1 MLVVEPL
8 ARHRDV
14 LPTLAEWMY
23 MEWSSWYGPDG
34 PGDAMLDLERYAASE
49 TRLPVGLVA
58 FRDGQLVGLCALKD
72 DVLPPVPH
80 LGPWAGAGLVGPD
93 FRRRG
98 VGASL
103 LHATVELARTLGF
116 AHIYCAT
123 ATSHTLM
130 AREGWDAVQ
139 SVELHGTPVVIYR
152 KSLGD
157 LWEDAIRPSGG
168 TQDGSGVAE

>member
-8 ARHRDV
+8 ARHKEV
-14 LPTLAEWMY
+14 LPTLTEWMHA
-23 MEWSSWYGPDG
+23 EWSSWYGPDG
-34 PGDAMLDLERYAASE
+34 PGDAMGDLERYAASG

-58 FRDGQLVGLCALKD
+58 FRDGELVGLCALKD
-72 DVLPPVPH
+72 DVLPPVPS
-80 LGPWAGAGLVGPD
+80 LGPWAGAGLVAPG
-93 FRRRG
+93 FRG
-98 VGASL
+98 QGIGASL
-103 LHATVELARTLGF
+103 LRATVDLARSLGF

-152 KSLGD
+152 KELAQVSTNVS
-157 LWEDAIRPSGG
+157 SGNDV
-168 TQDGSGVAE
+168 T